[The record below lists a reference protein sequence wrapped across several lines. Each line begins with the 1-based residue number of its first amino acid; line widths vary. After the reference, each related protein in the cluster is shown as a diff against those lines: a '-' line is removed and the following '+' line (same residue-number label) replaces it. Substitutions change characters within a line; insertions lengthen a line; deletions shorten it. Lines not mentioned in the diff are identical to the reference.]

1 MKRIRQSCLLWSL
14 FLWPAP
20 LPTQQPAEVV
30 PQATV
35 QTNPT
40 YPPIARTAHIQGDV
54 RVKVTTDGTSV
65 LSAEADSGPPLLR
78 KASEDAARTWKF
90 VPHPAGSFHLT
101 FHYMIMGDQLALSQG
116 TGVVVVVASPPQL
129 IVEYASIDLGIWQ
142 ARRRGQNGVSRFAV
156 RLFSTGERGQWLIG
170 NLVGTDGK
178 CVEIDSGTIDG
189 EIIAITVK
197 QPISD
202 AKTLSTIY
210 TGRIKDDK
218 IVGAFVDDS
227 GTTGT
232 WTATRADASDMQAIS
247 RFHGCSADASE

>member
-1 MKRIRQSCLLWSL
+1 
-14 FLWPAP
+14 
-20 LPTQQPAEVV
+20 
-30 PQATV
+30 
-35 QTNPT
+35 
-40 YPPIARTAHIQGDV
+40 
-54 RVKVTTDGTSV
+54 
-65 LSAEADSGPPLLR
+65 
-78 KASEDAARTWKF
+78 
-90 VPHPAGSFHLT
+90 
-101 FHYMIMGDQLALSQG
+101 
-116 TGVVVVVASPPQL
+116 VVVVVASPPQL

-156 RLFSTGERGQWLIG
+156 RLFYTGERGQWLIG

-232 WTATRADASDMQAIS
+232 WIATRADASDMQAIS